1 MAMSKLCTYLYMWLC
16 GKTDINPLDHSNLIT
31 CLTSF
36 FWKKNPVRL
45 QKKKKKKRSTLVSY
59 GRKWFLEIFS
69 QTQKKKEKKVFSAL
83 RRSFKEFYELSRVST
98 INSQTD
104 IDMIMLRIGC

>member
-1 MAMSKLCTYLYMWLC
+1 MVFR
-16 GKTDINPLDHSNLIT
+16 N
-31 CLTSF
+31 
-36 FWKKNPVRL
+36 
-45 QKKKKKKRSTLVSY
+45 
-59 GRKWFLEIFS
+59 FLS
-69 QTQKKKEKKVFSAL
+69 DSKKKEKKVFSAL